1 MTSARGIIVK
11 FGAFAT
17 VMVLLTVFLFFIFS
31 QYRTGSTNG
40 YSAVFNDVSRLKTGQ
55 TVRVAGIRVGTVKSV
70 SLRPDKKVLVKFDT
84 DRSVV
89 LTGGTRAAVRYLNLV
104 GDRYL
109 ELLDGPGSTKV
120 LAANSQIP
128 ADRTAP
134 ALDLDLLL
142 GGLKPVITGLNPQ
155 DVNAL
160 SAALVQ
166 IFQGQGGTLESLLS
180 NTSSFS
186 NTLADNDQ
194 TVQQLIDHLN
204 TVASTLAKDGDKF
217 SGALDRLE
225 RLISGLSE
233 DRDTIGAAINSLD
246 NGTASIAGLLTR
258 ARPPLAGTVD
268 QLSRL
273 APLLDDSK
281 GQIDVALQ
289 KLPHNYRKLLRL
301 GAYGSWLPYYL
312 CEISLRVSDLQ
323 YHTVVVPIFRQE
335 AGRCAEP
342 EEREL
347 NQGQGGR

>member
-1 MTSARGIIVK
+1 MTSARGMIVK
-11 FGAFAT
+11 FAAFAA

-40 YSAVFNDVSRLKTGQ
+40 YSAVFNDVSRLRTGQ

-70 SLRPDKKVLVKFDT
+70 SLRPDKKVVVKFDA
-84 DRSVV
+84 DRTVV
-89 LTGGTRAAVRYLNLV
+89 LTSGTRAVVRYLNLV

-120 LAANSQIP
+120 LAAGAQIP
-128 ADRTAP
+128 TDRTAP

-166 IFQGQGGTLESLLS
+166 IFQGEGGTLESLLS
-180 NTSSFS
+180 KTSSFS
-186 NTLADNDQ
+186 NTLADNDE

-204 TVASTLAKDGDKF
+204 TVAGTLSKDGDKF
-217 SGALDRLE
+217 SGALDRLQ
-225 RLISGLSE
+225 RLVSGLSQ
-233 DRDTIGAAINSLD
+233 DRDTIGAAIDSLD
-246 NGTASIAGLLTR
+246 KGTASIANLLTN
-258 ARPPLAGTVD
+258 ARPPLAGTVGE
-268 QLSRL
+268 LSRL

-281 GQIDVALQ
+281 GQLDIALK
-289 KLPHNYRKLLRL
+289 KLPRNYRKLNRL
-301 GAYGSWLPYYL
+301 GSYGSWLPYYL
-312 CEISLRVSDLQ
+312 CELSMRVSDLQ

-335 AGRCAEP
+335 GGRCAEP
-342 EEREL
+342 EDWEVR
-347 NQGQGGR
+347 QGE